1 MAVTSRVNLKKY
13 FQTGDRPTQDEFI
26 DLIDSFVHIDEGDDP
41 FIQIS
46 NTLRISGSETYQS
59 GSTTLGLG
67 LVVTGSILPGANN
80 TFDLGSPDKVWKEL
94 FLGENSLRFVDTT
107 TGNES
112 ARIGVNTAGNINIAS
127 KNLRESIQFG
137 SSNISGDEVGFIAV
151 NGKAGAIS
159 TVLRAEIPAFAS
171 SNDFAMSHIAAKG
184 SGSFGILLDAT
195 SPGIQERAKF
205 VVESNTSLPGVGGKR
220 LLSVSE
226 SGEVKAPGYLVAN
239 GLATP
244 TTIGSNTIIPE
255 DHIMTL
261 HTTKYKPTITV
272 NSGIDFTVGKGA
284 ELTIKSIF

>member
-1 MAVTSRVNLKKY
+1 MAVKTRAILKQY
-13 FQTGDRPTQDEFI
+13 FQTGDRPSQPQFE

-41 FIQIS
+41 FVQIS

-59 GSTTLGLG
+59 GSETLGLG

-112 ARIGVNTAGNINIAS
+112 ARIGVNAAGNINIAS

-137 SSNISGDEVGFIAV
+137 SSNIMGDEVGFIAV
-151 NGKAGAIS
+151 NGRAGAIS
-159 TVLRAEIPAFAS
+159 TILRAEIPAFAS
-171 SNDFAMSHIAAKG
+171 SDFGMSHIAAKG
-184 SGSFGILLDAT
+184 SGSFGILLDAS
-195 SPGIQERAKF
+195 SPGLQKNAKF

-244 TTIGSNTIIPE
+244 TTIGSNTVIPE
-255 DHIMTL
+255 DHVMTL

-272 NSGIDFTVGKGA
+272 NNGVDFTVGEGA